1 MKITKMHGIGNSQI
15 IVEDLDDQLE
25 SQTGLS
31 FNKIAQAL
39 CNPYYGVGSDQM
51 LIIQTSDVADF
62 KMRVFNKDGGEAEM
76 CGNGIRCIA
85 KYLYDRDMVPK
96 NLSIETKAGNK
107 NLRIN
112 SKGDTSTIK
121 VDMGAGEL
129 LESDKKVKNFTGQ
142 FVSVGNPHFVIL
154 TEDASEKLARKEGP
168 GLENAKEFQPERVNI
183 EFVRSVSRNKLE
195 TYVWERGAGLTLAC
209 GTGACAAAFAAE
221 KKGLVEP
228 EIVVKLMGGDL
239 MITIEDEDNILMEGQ
254 AEYIFE
260 GEISDVISI
269 YSNVQKP

>member
-51 LIIQTSDVADF
+51 LIIQKSDVADF

-85 KYLYDRDMVPK
+85 KYLYDRDMVSK

-112 SKGDTSTIK
+112 SKGDTNKIK

-129 LESDKKVKNFTGQ
+129 LESDKEVKNFVGQ
-142 FVSVGNPHFVIL
+142 IVSVGNPHFVIF
-154 TEDASEKLARKEGP
+154 TEDASEELARKEGP

-195 TYVWERGAGLTLAC
+195 AYVWERGAGLTLAC

-228 EIVVKLMGGDL
+228 EIVVKLMGGEL
-239 MITIEDEDNILMEGQ
+239 MITIEDEDNILMEGP

-260 GEISDVISI
+260 GEVSDVISI